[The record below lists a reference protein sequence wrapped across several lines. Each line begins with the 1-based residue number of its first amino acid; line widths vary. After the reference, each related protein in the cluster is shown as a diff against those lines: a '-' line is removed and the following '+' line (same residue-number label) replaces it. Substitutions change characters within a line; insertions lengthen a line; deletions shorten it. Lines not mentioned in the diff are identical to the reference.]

1 MKKEIFD
8 FFSLQRQIFGL
19 CPHCHEL
26 FRLSEC
32 DIYLKQRPVQDWMT
46 AIDRE
51 TARLG
56 ELEARIEDKKEAL
69 REKARVQGRASALK
83 AARKVDQVFSPRR
96 LNPDD
101 AKVLFHPV
109 DYIVFDG
116 MKNGEMKSLLLLDRQ
131 TTDKQHR
138 KVQGSIEKAVAK
150 QRCGWQTLRVG
161 VEGEIESE

>member
-116 MKNGEMKSLLLLDRQ
+116 MKQGEMRRLLLLDRQ
-131 TTDKQHR
+131 TADKQHR
-138 KVQGSIEKAVAK
+138 KVQGSIEKAVEK
-150 QRCGWQTLRVG
+150 QRYEWQTLRVG
-161 VEGEIESE
+161 VEGEIERE